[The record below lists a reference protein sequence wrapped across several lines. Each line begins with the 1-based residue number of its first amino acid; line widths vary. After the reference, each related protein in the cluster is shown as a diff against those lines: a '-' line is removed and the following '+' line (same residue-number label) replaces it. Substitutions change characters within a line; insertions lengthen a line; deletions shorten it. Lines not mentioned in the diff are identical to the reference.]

1 MFPIRSTAR
10 PFGQQENEEE
20 ELNIKN
26 SDDEHHQDGHADDF
40 SNGHFIFIFFES
52 PDVLYVCLC
61 VHPKKKKKEFFV
73 LKKSRELPDCTSGI
87 NFIAFDRR
95 NEMGGHERYE
105 MMEEKKKMGTRS
117 ES

>member
-1 MFPIRSTAR
+1 MNTTKTVTLMIFPTAILFFFLFLNRQMFCMS
-10 PFGQQENEEE
+10 
-20 ELNIKN
+20 
-26 SDDEHHQDGHADDF
+26 
-40 SNGHFIFIFFES
+40 
-52 PDVLYVCLC
+52 VYVYIL
-61 VHPKKKKKEFFV
+61 KKKKEFFV

-105 MMEEKKKMGTRS
+105 MMEEKKKKMGTRS

>member
-1 MFPIRSTAR
+1 MNTTKTVTLMIFPTAI
-10 PFGQQENEEE
+10 
-20 ELNIKN
+20 L
-26 SDDEHHQDGHADDF
+26 
-40 SNGHFIFIFFES
+40 FIFFFLNRQMFCMS
-52 PDVLYVCLC
+52 VYVYIL
-61 VHPKKKKKEFFV
+61 KKKKKEFFV